1 MVDFDYVIVGAGAAG
16 CVLADRLSA
25 DPDNQVLLLEYGG
38 RDKSPMLYVP
48 KGFYFTLREK
58 PYTYHY
64 STQPVGPDRKVEDW
78 TRGKGLGGSTV
89 VNGMMWMRG
98 AQADWD
104 GLAARGNPAFGWQR
118 ALSAYR
124 AMEDHNLGASDMRG
138 AGGPLGVSV
147 VEDDDELVQAVL
159 ASAQDMGWEYVA
171 DVNAHDSERVGFSPS
186 TIRHGVRTSAYSAFV
201 RPVRRRRN
209 LTVATRVRSGCLLFD
224 GTHVVGVR
232 ASKRGRPVEYRARK
246 EVILSAGTVETPLL
260 LERSGIGRPDVLRR
274 AGVDVRVES
283 PNVGERVIEQRMVS
297 IQVRVKGNVGPTQHL
312 NTLPKDAW
320 EGFKYLFTRSGPI
333 ATSGYDLVCQF
344 KSSPDLD
351 RPDIQGLFVP
361 MALDP
366 SSPNLKLAKHSGV
379 MFVGYQMRPTTTSSV
394 HLGGAQPESPPII
407 DAHFLE
413 HDADRKATAPVLG
426 VARAVFA
433 KGPLA
438 DYVTGEDFP
447 GPDVSSPGDVVRYAL
462 RTGSGIYHA
471 VGSSAMGPQDDDV
484 VDPQLRVRG
493 VTGLRVADASV
504 VPLQVAGNTQAPTMA
519 VAWIAADLIREDP

>member
-25 DPDNQVLLLEYGG
+25 NPKNQVLLLEYGG
-38 RDKSPMLYVP
+38 RDKNPMLYVP
-48 KGFYFTLREK
+48 KGFYFTLRRQR
-58 PYTYHY
+58 YTYHY
-64 STQPVGPDRKVEDW
+64 STRPVGPDRKVEDW

-98 AQADWD
+98 AAADWD
-104 GLAARGNPAFGWQR
+104 GLAARGNPGWTWQR

-147 VEDDDELVQAVL
+147 VEEDDELVQAVL
-159 ASAQDMGWEYVA
+159 ASAQDMGWEHVA

-209 LTVATRVRSGCLLFD
+209 LTVATRARVGYLLFD
-224 GTHVVGVR
+224 GSRVAGVR
-232 ASKRGRPVEYRARK
+232 AMTGGRAVDYRARK
-246 EVILSAGTVETPLL
+246 EVILSTGTVETPLL
-260 LERSGIGRPDVLRR
+260 LERSGIGRPEVLRR

-297 IQVRVKGNVGPTQHL
+297 MQVRVKGNVGPTQQL

-320 EGFKYLFTRSGPI
+320 QGFKYLFTRSGPI

-366 SSPNLKLAKHSGV
+366 SGGGLKLAKHSGV

-394 HLGGAQPESPPII
+394 HLGGPQPENPPVI

-426 VARAVFA
+426 IAREVFA

-438 DYVTGEDFP
+438 DYVAGEDFP
-447 GPDVSSPGDVVRYAL
+447 GPAVSSPGDVVRYAL
-462 RTGSGIYHA
+462 NTGSGIYHA
-471 VGSSAMGPQDDDV
+471 VGASAMGPQADDV

-493 VTGLRVADASV
+493 VTGLRVVDASV
-504 VPLQVAGNTQAPTMA
+504 LPLQLAGNTQAPTMA
-519 VAWIAADLIREDP
+519 VAWIAADLIREDS